1 MQKCARFAVLIA
13 LIAGTAAAAEP
24 PYLGKWKLNP
34 SKSDFGEQTITY
46 EQAEGGALNV
56 NADGVTFT
64 IKPDGKDYPT
74 PWGSTA
80 SWQSIDPTT
89 WKTTEKVQ
97 DKVTMDGTMK
107 LSADDKTLTMDS
119 KMFKADG
126 GSSDNSM
133 VFQRVSGGPGLV
145 GKWKAKIM
153 SASAP
158 GTLEIAR
165 SKAAAGV
172 LLRYPDQGGE
182 CEATFD
188 GRDHPASGKL
198 WPQGWTCSAT
208 KSGASSLV
216 VRWKKDG
223 KLMYAS
229 AFTPS
234 ADGKT
239 LAELSGAAGTSEK
252 AKIHY
257 DREAN

>member
-1 MQKCARFAVLIA
+1 MHKSARSAVLVA
-13 LIAGTAAAAEP
+13 FIAGTVAAGEL
-24 PYLGKWKLNP
+24 PYAGKWKLNP
-34 SKSDFGEQTITY
+34 AKSDFGEQTITY
-46 EQAEGGALNV
+46 EQTEAGPINV

-64 IKPDGKDYPT
+64 IQPDGKDYPT

-80 SWQSIDPTT
+80 SWLSVDSST

-107 LSADDKTLTMDS
+107 LSADGKTLTMDS

-133 VFQRVSGGPGLV
+133 VFQRVSGGPGLS
-145 GKWKAKIM
+145 GKWKTKIVN
-153 SASAP
+153 ASAP
-158 GTLEIAR
+158 GVLEIAP
-165 SKAAAGV
+165 SKTEGV
-172 LLRYPDQGGE
+172 VLRYPDQDGE

-198 WPQGWTCSAT
+198 WPAGWTCSAT
-208 KSGASSLV
+208 KSGASALV
-216 VRWKKDG
+216 VRWKMDG

-229 AFTPS
+229 TLTPS

-239 LAELSGAAGTSEK
+239 LTEISGAAGTNEK
-252 AKIHY
+252 AKIIY
-257 DREAN
+257 ERE